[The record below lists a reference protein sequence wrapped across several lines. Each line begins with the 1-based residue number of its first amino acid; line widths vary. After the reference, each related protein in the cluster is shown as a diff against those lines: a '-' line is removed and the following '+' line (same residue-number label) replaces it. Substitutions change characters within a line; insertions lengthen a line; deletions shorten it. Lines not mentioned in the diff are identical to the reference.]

1 MKKLISLLCASIIA
15 FSTVCANAATPEFLS
30 RAYNNYSSEQTFSVE
45 FNSSESVYSLLEEV
59 GFADWVNDYVDL
71 DALLKS
77 LFSLDTKMSVKLNA
91 SDDYSRIEMSM
102 ESVSNQKIN
111 VNDNLSTDINSKSGM
126 WCLFDIKN
134 EIFKVIYKTPVMNK
148 YAYLDISDTD
158 KDEEVFSQLRTIFN
172 KEFFEVASKFS
183 SELLSKYADIKI
195 QGANC
200 IIKIDNEALL
210 HMIGETVVFITSLLP
225 ESDAA
230 ELTNLI
236 KTAPDL
242 SGIKLLGDDGITYK
256 YSLIKGR
263 PSSMEMK
270 ADICLNIAEIYSQLS
285 GMEWEY
291 ESDGIIDFTIKSTAR
306 LSKYGDTKVVFPELT
321 DENSV
326 KLYEPIDDEYE
337 PDYEYEM
344 TYPRFYAYGY
354 TEKMPFINGEYY
366 VPLEETMMAAYDENA
381 DIQVNGNNISVLSEY
396 FKQFDKL
403 EFVLGSDVAYVDG
416 APVKI
421 SPLFAE
427 NDIVYISA
435 KAIETIFGWE
445 LWSATHNLLDDTY
458 DYSFYTIIYD

>member
-45 FNSSESVYSLLEEV
+45 FNSSESVYSLLDEV

-126 WCLFDIKN
+126 WCLIDIKN

-158 KDEEVFSQLRTIFN
+158 KDEEVFSQLRTNFI
-172 KEFFEVASKFS
+172 KEFFEGASKFS

-270 ADICLNIAEIYSQLS
+270 ADFCLNIAEIYSQLS

-321 DENSV
+321 DEKSV

-337 PDYEYEM
+337 PDYEFDEWW
-344 TYPRFYAYGY
+344 
-354 TEKMPFINGEYY
+354 Y
-366 VPLEETMMAAYDENA
+366 V
-381 DIQVNGNNISVLSEY
+381 
-396 FKQFDKL
+396 
-403 EFVLGSDVAYVDG
+403 
-416 APVKI
+416 
-421 SPLFAE
+421 
-427 NDIVYISA
+427 
-435 KAIETIFGWE
+435 
-445 LWSATHNLLDDTY
+445 
-458 DYSFYTIIYD
+458 